1 MQVPGGVARTWLGV
15 DAAGGRWFA
24 GAVRGWRSTGR
35 GSCAAFFFLT
45 TDGGASK
52 SPEGG
57 VGGMR
62 LSYQELFGRLL
73 LFWISASQPSKDR
86 SNNPG
91 FLADVVKGIF
101 HIKKYGLYHASKDLH
116 TH

>member
-1 MQVPGGVARTWLGV
+1 VGQADLARRGC
-15 DAAGGRWFA
+15 DGR
-24 GAVRGWRSTGR
+24 AVVRWCRSRLEVYGKR
-35 GSCAAFFFLT
+35 KLRRVFFLT

-57 VGGMR
+57 VGGMC

-73 LFWISASQPSKDR
+73 LFWISTSLPYKDR

-91 FLADVVKGIF
+91 FLVKGIF